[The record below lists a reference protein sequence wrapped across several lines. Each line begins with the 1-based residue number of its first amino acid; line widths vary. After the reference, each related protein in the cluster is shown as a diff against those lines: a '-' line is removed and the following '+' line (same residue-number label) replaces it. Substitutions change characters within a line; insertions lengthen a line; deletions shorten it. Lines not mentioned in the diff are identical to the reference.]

1 MIKEAMEFILKQ
13 AKETKF
19 FEQNGETFTN
29 DQLVKLESPTRGSL
43 EVQSLTGL
51 VDFIKG
57 DFDHDFDNDEALL
70 IRIVDETQ
78 VIVSTKLN
86 ENKKRETVLNV
97 MADVPEKT
105 LDRYM
110 DLEKFNIQL
119 QAQFV
124 PNDDSKNVLSI
135 IGNLRNENVKNFG
148 DDGITQM
155 VEVKRGVTVADNE
168 VVPNPVHLKPFR
180 TFTEIA
186 QPESPFV
193 FRLKQYGDE
202 VQAALFEADGGAW
215 RNEARISIKE
225 YLAEELS
232 AEVDAGEVLI
242 IG

>member
-19 FEQNGETFTN
+19 FDQHGETFTN
-29 DQLVKLESPTRGSL
+29 DNLVKLEIPTRGSL

-57 DFDHDFDNDEALL
+57 DFDSDDKLL

-124 PNDDSKNVLSI
+124 PNDDSTNVLSI

-193 FRLKQYGDE
+193 FRLRQERDE

-225 YLAEELS
+225 YLAEALS
-232 AEVDAGEVLI
+232 AEVGAGEVLI

>member
-1 MIKEAMEFILKQ
+1 MEFILKQ

-19 FEQNGETFTN
+19 FEQHGETFTN
-29 DQLVKLESPTRGSL
+29 DNLVKLESPTRGSL

-57 DFDHDFDNDEALL
+57 DFDSDDKLL

-110 DLEKFNIQL
+110 DLEVNVQL
-119 QAQFV
+119 Q
-124 PNDDSKNVLSI
+124 SSI
-135 IGNLRNENVKNFG
+135 RAERWQHKCTQYYRESPRNENVKNFG

-168 VVPNPVHLKPFR
+168 VVPNPVHLKPR

-193 FRLKQYGDE
+193 FRLRQERDE
-202 VQAALFEADGGAW
+202 VKRHCL
-215 RNEARISIKE
+215 R
-225 YLAEELS
+225 LT
-232 AEVDAGEVLI
+232 AGLGEMSTH
-242 IG
+242 